1 MYKVIKV
8 GLDIVMS
15 MCLIIILLIPML
27 VIALLVKTTS
37 KGPVLFK
44 QERYGINSK
53 KFTIYKFRTMY
64 IETPELSN
72 QEFRDIEN
80 FVTPIGKVL
89 RKFSLDELPQLFNII
104 MGNMSFIGPRPLAE
118 SDVSVV
124 EMRKLSG
131 ADRIK
136 PGITGLAQ
144 VNGRNNILDSQK
156 AYFDKI
162 YVENISFL
170 SDLKIFIR
178 TLLNVTFAKNVNRT
192 KR

>member
-118 SDVSVV
+118 SDISVV

>member
-1 MYKVIKV
+1 MYKGIKV

-170 SDLKIFIR
+170 SDLKIFIG
-178 TLLNVTFAKNVNRT
+178 TLLNVTFAKNINRT